1 MTMPGVIRPIM
12 LMDGLGL
19 CFSVMFWRMSQQ
31 DVRLKSAQGDSLLTI
46 RMIVAGGPGIFFYF
60 NFNLRLLLMY
70 FAICFFSKLSLCTF
84 IKKNTINLKL
94 NLMIHC
100 ASGTTELEG
109 NVDIWVFLS
118 KESTSI
124 SPVFLVN
131 FIISMPSWHHL
142 CFWVD
147 TAAIVTAYIDGW
159 KSSDQ
164 ISLDIFNQAES
175 AAVVQIWTNIET
187 FR

>member
-1 MTMPGVIRPIM
+1 
-12 LMDGLGL
+12 
-19 CFSVMFWRMSQQ
+19 MF
-31 DVRLKSAQGDSLLTI
+31 LL
-46 RMIVAGGPGIFFYF
+46 RAFFTY
-60 NFNLRLLLMY
+60 
-70 FAICFFSKLSLCTF
+70 IQK
-84 IKKNTINLKL
+84 KKNTINLKL
-94 NLMIHC
+94 NLIIHC

-118 KESTSI
+118 KESTSL